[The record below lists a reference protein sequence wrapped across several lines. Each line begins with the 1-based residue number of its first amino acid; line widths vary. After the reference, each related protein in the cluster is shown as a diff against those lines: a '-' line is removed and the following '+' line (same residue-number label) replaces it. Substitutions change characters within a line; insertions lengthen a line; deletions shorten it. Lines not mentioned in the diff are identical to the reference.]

1 MIKVTI
7 KKSNN
12 IVDEIICT
20 GHAMHDVHGKD
31 IVCSAFSTMVITTIN
46 GILEI
51 DKEAISYKEENG
63 VSIKNIKKDD
73 ITNKLLNNL
82 RVKKSRVKFKK
93 YRN

>member
-1 MIKVTI
+1 MIKVVI

-12 IVDEIICT
+12 IIEKIECN

-51 DKEAISYKEENG
+51 DRNAISYDEKP
-63 VSIKNIKKDD
+63 KHRPR
-73 ITNKLLNNL
+73 LP
-82 RVKKSRVKFKK
+82 
-93 YRN
+93 